1 MLVAIALGATLSA
14 PALFAEPE
22 LAAALGRMKPAP
34 GAWVE
39 YLIRSGGEGEARV
52 RVTAVAA
59 APEDG
64 CWLEMAT
71 ANGSGIAGAARLLVR
86 GDGQIERM
94 SVLLAGQQAVEI
106 PVDRL
111 GPSLPSRRPAAAVQ
125 RLGTAQVRVAA
136 GTFATEVSRV
146 SGTTV
151 WRADGVPL
159 WGLVKARS
167 RARSVELLAWGAS
180 GGRSVFPP
188 GWDQGKGSES
198 AK

>member
-1 MLVAIALGATLSA
+1 
-14 PALFAEPE
+14 
-22 LAAALGRMKPAP
+22 
-34 GAWVE
+34 
-39 YLIRSGGEGEARV
+39 
-52 RVTAVAA
+52 
-59 APEDG
+59 
-64 CWLEMAT
+64 
-71 ANGSGIAGAARLLVR
+71 
-86 GDGQIERM
+86 
-94 SVLLAGQQAVEI
+94 VLLAGQQAVEI